1 MDFRGFIV
9 AAAKD
14 AAPLLR
20 QRDATTAHAIAG
32 DMLHRA
38 HTIASQLNAKLDPHF
53 TSMPVCAEG
62 CSYCCHQAVLA
73 TTPEVVALADALREG
88 LAPAAL
94 AELRARIEKLARET
108 RELTTLDWHLGKLA
122 CPLLDQKSGTCIAHD
137 ARPLNCRAHNSL
149 DVEQCVAHFEGKNP
163 DAEIKQNTFQV
174 SGMKAAWMGTI
185 AAVRAAG
192 LDAEAY
198 DLTQAL
204 AIALADDTI
213 AERWAAGESPLAAAR
228 IARTAAYNKSYLPLY
243 REALDAVAP
252 EAGKRAPLDA
262 DAARR
267 ERNRRKK
274 AAKR

>member
-1 MDFRGFIV
+1 
-9 AAAKD
+9 
-14 AAPLLR
+14 
-20 QRDATTAHAIAG
+20 
-32 DMLHRA
+32 
-38 HTIASQLNAKLDPHF
+38 
-53 TSMPVCAEG
+53 
-62 CSYCCHQAVLA
+62 
-73 TTPEVVALADALREG
+73 
-88 LAPAAL
+88 
-94 AELRARIEKLARET
+94 
-108 RELTTLDWHLGKLA
+108 
-122 CPLLDQKSGTCIAHD
+122 
-137 ARPLNCRAHNSL
+137 
-149 DVEQCVAHFEGKNP
+149 
-163 DAEIKQNTFQV
+163 V